1 MYVDIIVPDDTP
13 HYVSS
18 HIMVMAILFDT
29 GIIVYLASHSRAGH
43 IINID
48 ILERTIIRKIST
60 VIYLN
65 PFVLLYKPISIACF
79 CYIFL

>member
-1 MYVDIIVPDDTP
+1 MYVDIIAPDDTP

-18 HIMVMAILFDT
+18 HIRAILFDT
-29 GIIVYLASHSRAGH
+29 GIIVYLAFHSRAGH

-48 ILERTIIRKIST
+48 ILEGTIIRRIST

-65 PFVLLYKPISIACF
+65 SFVSLFKPISIACF
-79 CYIFL
+79 CYFFL